1 MQKSGMA
8 YQTSSSTWN
17 VNRTDPMSSCL
28 LDTNNQDSFS
38 VLIDQILLNHAHDLP
53 DLGQVQVLLPELD
66 QTRRFRTLL
75 LDRINLSAIIPPQ
88 INTLR
93 GWVEE
98 QTPSPGK
105 ILNTHA
111 RELMLVETLRELE
124 PFGKLQNPWTLADNL
139 LRLFDELQQSH
150 HRADGLSVLFDSNA
164 DTLSHFSEEAQKIQ
178 LLWQDFQKQQHDENV
193 VDRISLYL
201 QGLENLTANT
211 DQIST
216 SLYFAGFNWLHSKEL
231 QLITT
236 LLKQQ
241 KITVIVCPEQPL
253 VTQLQEHEISCTK
266 ITTENSILNI
276 SLNSIFA
283 TQTAALKIR
292 AKKLADQF
300 PDSALEKH
308 LRIFSAESNEQE
320 AHAVELQTRQWLLE
334 GKQKIAIVTE
344 DRRLARRISALVSN
358 AGLSIQDAAG
368 WPLSTTT
375 AAGIFERWLEAIE
388 NDFYYS
394 HLLDV
399 LKSGFLHQNHFT
411 LEAIYHLEKDIIER
425 EQIARNLDAFEA
437 AIADRNRRLNFG
449 DTEYAEAMAAT
460 ISHLR
465 KASAPLTPFLEKGT
479 HPPEKILVA
488 LTQSIKLLGLYQ
500 GFEQDPAG
508 QRILQELTDLQ
519 LSLHGRHLLMSWS
532 EFHTWLQRALETH
545 NFRPGK
551 NDGQVDLINFNQ
563 SNTGQYDAL
572 IIAGASLKQLPGH
585 LSGSG
590 FFNDMVH
597 QELGLKHWGIHRQE
611 RFSQFRRLLN
621 AADKVLITYTKLE
634 DGGTQLP
641 SPWVDLLA
649 SFHQTAYGNS
659 LDADELRALL
669 EHPDTE
675 IKNPDQAPLPTV
687 TQQPVPAL
695 PKALIPKTI
704 SASAHQMLISCPY
717 RFFAARGLKLKPREA
732 IAEQLSKRDY
742 GNLVHQCLQ
751 VFHRKEKYLSAI
763 GKDEAINTL
772 TKISEQIFN
781 EILEAD
787 YSHQSWWQTWE
798 ALIPIYIDWQL
809 DREKDWRVKQTETK
823 VQKPLDRSN
832 ILLEGR
838 IDRLDEN
845 ADGFSLIDYK
855 TGGIHRK
862 DDVEKGEDVQLASY
876 ALLVENVHE
885 ILYLHIDH
893 SKGVK
898 PEARITSETLETL
911 IPQLEKRLDDMLQ
924 SIQDGQPLPAWG
936 DEKTCK
942 YCEFSGLCRRDSW

>member
-1 MQKSGMA
+1 
-8 YQTSSSTWN
+8 
-17 VNRTDPMSSCL
+17 MSSYL
-28 LDTNNQDSFS
+28 LDTNYQDSFS
-38 VLIDQILLNHAHDLP
+38 VLIDQILKDHEHDLP
-53 DLGQVQVLLPELD
+53 NLGQVQVLIPELD

-75 LDRINLSAIIPPQ
+75 LDQANLSAIIPPQ

-93 GWVEE
+93 GWIEE
-98 QTPSPGK
+98 QTPPPGK

-124 PFGKLQNPWTLADNL
+124 PFGRLQNPWTLADNL
-139 LRLFDELQQSH
+139 LRLFDELQLSH
-150 HRADGLSVLFDSNA
+150 HRADGLSQLFDSNGLAA

-178 LLWQDFQKQQHDENV
+178 LLWQDFQKQQSDENAI
-193 VDRISLYL
+193 DRISLYL

-211 DQIST
+211 EQLST
-216 SLYFAGFNWLHSKEL
+216 SLYFADFTWLHSKEL

-241 KITVIVCPEQPL
+241 KITVVVRPEQPL
-253 VTQLQEHEISCTK
+253 ATQLQEQKVICTEIAP
-266 ITTENSILNI
+266 ENSALNT
-276 SLNSIFA
+276 SLNNIFT
-283 TQTAALKIR
+283 TQTATLKTR
-292 AKKLADQF
+292 AENIANQF
-300 PDSALEKH
+300 PDSALENH
-308 LRIFSAESNEQE
+308 LRILSTKSNEQE
-320 AHAVELQTRQWLLE
+320 AHAVELQTRRWLLE
-334 GKQKIAIVTE
+334 GKQKIAIITE
-344 DRRLARRISALVSN
+344 DRRLARRISALINN

-388 NDFYYS
+388 NDFYFA
-394 HLLDV
+394 HILDV
-399 LKSGFLHQNHFT
+399 LKSGFLHQHHFT
-411 LEAIYHLEKDIIER
+411 IEAVYHLEKDIIER
-425 EQIARNLDAFEA
+425 ENIAGNLDTYEA
-437 AIADRNRRLNFG
+437 AIADRNQRLDF
-449 DTEYAEAMAAT
+449 DDVKYAEAMAA
-460 ISHLR
+460 IINHLR
-465 KASAPLTPFLEKGT
+465 EASEPLMSFLEKGT
-479 HPPEKILVA
+479 HASEKMLVA
-488 LTQSIKLLGLYQ
+488 LTQSIKILGLYE
-500 GFEQDPAG
+500 GFELDPAG

-519 LSLHGRHLLMSWS
+519 QSLHGRHLFMSWS

-545 NFRPGK
+545 NFRPAK

-563 SNTGQYDAL
+563 SNTGKYDAL

-590 FFNDMVH
+590 FFNDTVH

-621 AADKVLITYTKLE
+621 AADKVLITYTKSDNGE
-634 DGGTQLP
+634 TQLP
-641 SPWVDLLA
+641 SPWVDLLI

-659 LDADELRALL
+659 LEADELRALL
-669 EHPDTE
+669 GHPDAE
-675 IKNPDQAPLPTV
+675 IQNPDQAPLPTV
-687 TQQPVPAL
+687 TQQPAPVL
-695 PKALIPKTI
+695 PNALIPKTI
-704 SASAHQMLISCPY
+704 SASAHQMLILCPY
-717 RFFAARGLKLKPREA
+717 RFFAARGLKLKPRET

-751 VFHRKEKYLSAI
+751 VFHRKGKYLSAI
-763 GKDEAINTL
+763 GKDKAINTL
-772 TKISEQIFN
+772 TKISVQIFS

-787 YSHQSWWQTWE
+787 YSHQTWWQTWE
-798 ALIPIYIDWQL
+798 ALIPAYVDWQL
-809 DREKDWRVKQTETK
+809 DREKYWRVKQTETK
-823 VQKPLDRSN
+823 VQKQLGRSN

-862 DDVEKGEDVQLASY
+862 ENVEKGEDVQLASY

-885 ILYLHIDH
+885 ILYLHIDR

-898 PEARITSETLETL
+898 PEAKITSETLEAL
-911 IPQLEKRLDDMLQ
+911 IPDLEKRLDDILQ